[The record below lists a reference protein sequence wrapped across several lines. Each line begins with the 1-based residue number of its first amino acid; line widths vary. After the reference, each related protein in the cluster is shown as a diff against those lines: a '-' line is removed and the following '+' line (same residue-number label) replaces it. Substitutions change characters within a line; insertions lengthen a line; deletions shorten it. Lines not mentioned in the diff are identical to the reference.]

1 MLDVIVALIAL
12 SSGPGDGGSTDGG
25 QAPDVAAA
33 PAAPALVAEPQVA
46 TGQFTTA
53 LEVRPILGATRNSW
67 VAVREFDGQDLV
79 YVTHLWAWRCG
90 LARIEFSVNGAPLEE
105 WPMPACHTGTAMP
118 NAVTADDGL
127 PYRVFPLGSV
137 GEVSVRI
144 TYDDLGVEEASWQR
158 AQVLMP

>member
-12 SSGPGDGGSTDGG
+12 SSGPADNTA
-25 QAPDVAAA
+25 APDVASAPAEAA

-53 LEVRPILGATRNSW
+53 LEVRPILGATRNNW

-90 LARIEFSVNGAPLEE
+90 LARIEFSVNGAPLQD
-105 WPMPACHTGTAMP
+105 WPMPDCHLGTAMP

-127 PYRVFPLGSV
+127 PYQTFPLGSV
-137 GEVSVRI
+137 GSVSVRI
-144 TYDDLGVEEASWQR
+144 TYDDLGVEEAQWQR